1 MGFEEDI
8 KQWIKL
14 DNETK
19 QYNEQLGI
27 LRKTKKELR
36 TSIWSYANDNN
47 LQHAVIQISDGNLK
61 FQNTKIS
68 QPLTLKFINECLGEC
83 INDKSQV
90 ESIMNYIKEQRS
102 ISYVNNIKCSYT
114 QNK

>member
-19 QYNEQLGI
+19 QYNENLSI
-27 LRKTKKELR
+27 LRKTKRELR

-61 FQNTKIS
+61 FQNTKIT
-68 QPLTLKFINECLGEC
+68 QPLTLKFITKCLGEC
-83 INDKSQV
+83 IDDKSQV
-90 ESIMNYIKEQRS
+90 ESIMRHIKDQRNV
-102 ISYVNNIKCSYT
+102 SYVNNIKRSYT
-114 QNK
+114 ENK